1 MFLFR
6 GFELFRTVLSVKRLW
21 CHVKGF
27 PPSPSTEDGCKKSRL
42 TAERKR
48 HWWSQ
53 IFICEPSTAGL
64 ISQKEVSVNHL
75 KHKKKLVENA
85 DHVVYACLCWIFF
98 VRCLSL
104 HFYSSVLFDEEM
116 NDPNCQQNVTCIHL
130 HIQRKKHVLY
140 TDSAWRN
147 TCKVRKA
154 ILQLSKSK
162 YVDINICTYMCFIF
176 SQYLQ
181 KPRHLNHSFLSHV
194 YFPPPISFYPSI
206 FWLQKKLSIPAEN
219 NSGKK
224 TYICNPAI
232 STSPPLHTKN
242 ITKNDEN
249 HDVFCSTLSCQHLAE
264 IPTHENAT
272 HPRGDGNHRHLFGR
286 GNS

>member
-98 VRCLSL
+98 CGVCHCIFTLVSCLMRKWMIQIANKTL
-104 HFYSSVLFDEEM
+104 PAY
-116 NDPNCQQNVTCIHL
+116 TCI
-130 HIQRKKHVLY
+130 
-140 TDSAWRN
+140 
-147 TCKVRKA
+147 
-154 ILQLSKSK
+154 SKEKNMS
-162 YVDINICTYMCFIF
+162 CT
-176 SQYLQ
+176 QTQ
-181 KPRHLNHSFLSHV
+181 HEETPA
-194 YFPPPISFYPSI
+194 
-206 FWLQKKLSIPAEN
+206 KLER
-219 NSGKK
+219 
-224 TYICNPAI
+224 
-232 STSPPLHTKN
+232 
-242 ITKNDEN
+242 
-249 HDVFCSTLSCQHLAE
+249 LSCNYL
-264 IPTHENAT
+264 NL
-272 HPRGDGNHRHLFGR
+272 NM
-286 GNS
+286 